1 MFIFKF
7 HERSCHNIPKI
18 SPWGLFLEGLKTLQ
32 REICISKLVGL
43 ALQLKVNLFFAL
55 FYFLFEGNGPNTS
68 SQRYLEGRF
77 NWWFLALPPWGAD
90 LWRGLFS
97 ELFSTFCSQDKHCLN
112 MMMICYSRNYTWP
125 KQRKQLFA
133 LPQ

>member
-1 MFIFKF
+1 MVQIQAP
-7 HERSCHNIPKI
+7 RGI
-18 SPWGLFLEGLKTLQ
+18 WRGDLTDGFL
-32 REICISKLVGL
+32 
-43 ALQLKVNLFFAL
+43 
-55 FYFLFEGNGPNTS
+55 
-68 SQRYLEGRF
+68 RYLLGGLIF
-77 NWWFLALPPWGAD
+77 GGAYT
-90 LWRGLFS
+90 WRGLFS